1 MARLYVSSKT
11 VSCEK
16 KNSLTQTFAH
26 AKIILKRAFDVRAPL
41 FQLCNV
47 RSHFCTLSVAKWAE
61 IAIFKTFQVGFC
73 GYLAKKNSC
82 LVSIAKKIKK
92 NSMKYE
98 N

>member
-1 MARLYVSSKT
+1 
-11 VSCEK
+11 
-16 KNSLTQTFAH
+16 
-26 AKIILKRAFDVRAPL
+26 LKRAFDVRAPL

-61 IAIFKTFQVGFC
+61 IAIFKTFQVGFWVVVI
-73 GYLAKKNSC
+73 LQKKTSC